1 MTPFTWKNENEPCRG
16 SFSFF
21 WAGAMTVLAPR
32 LGLAC
37 SVLYFWAWEFAL
49 GGFVARLLVCLGGL
63 FFGLDALLW
72 QLCGS
77 FVLMGAFWWLDAL
90 LWQLCGSFALVGALL
105 GDFMHCF
112 GGFVARLL

>member
-49 GGFVARLLVCLGGL
+49 GGFVARLPWWVL
-63 FFGLDALLW
+63 FFGGLDT
-72 QLCGS
+72 QLCGLGK
-77 FVLMGAFWWLDAL
+77 FVL
-90 LWQLCGSFALVGALL
+90 
-105 GDFMHCF
+105 
-112 GGFVARLL
+112 

>member
-49 GGFVARLLVCLGGL
+49 GG
-63 FFGLDALLW
+63 
-72 QLCGS
+72 
-77 FVLMGAFWWLDAL
+77 
-90 LWQLCGSFALVGALL
+90 LCGSFALVGAFFGGL
-105 GDFMHCF
+105 MHCF
-112 GGFVARLL
+112 EGFAARLF

>member
-1 MTPFTWKNENEPCRG
+1 
-16 SFSFF
+16 
-21 WAGAMTVLAPR
+21 MTVLAPR

-77 FVLMGAFWWLDAL
+77 F
-90 LWQLCGSFALVGALL
+90 ALVGALL